1 MRKLLLA
8 AVLVLMALGTAAAIA
23 SLIPSA
29 TESAAL
35 PAESVPTGDRQP
47 EVEMSLHPDLG
58 IYGL

>member
-8 AVLVLMALGTAAAIA
+8 AVTVLMALGTAVGIA

-29 TESAAL
+29 TDSAAL
-35 PAESVPTGDRQP
+35 PAESVSTGDRQP
-47 EVEMSLHPDLG
+47 EVEMGSHPDLG